1 MPTALPPLWDTA
13 VPAPSRPGLS
23 YPLTKDPMSPTH
35 PPSTEQSPP
44 PATPKGPQSIPVCPR
59 AARGRAP
66 PAPPPRCVDPPRS
79 SGSGRSHFHPEPAG
93 TSPDTAPSNLRLLI
107 ANSANCQHRSIERNR
122 ARAAPCAPMEGRG
135 GGGGSNPSAPVLG
148 GGGGWHPGLR
158 TQPGVSAPPRPPRP
172 HSAAGRD
179 RSCAR
184 LTAQSSASAPS
195 RSCSNSPDLGFFP
208 FLFFFVVVVVVAPF
222 FLRRRPAPGL
232 PKKRSGFLIP
242 GLQSCCWRPRGL
254 QRANGSAGRAGGEG
268 ADGDGVGGRR
278 NGVGGGWG

>member
-1 MPTALPPLWDTA
+1 MCPH
-13 VPAPSRPGLS
+13 G
-23 YPLTKDPMSPTH
+23 
-35 PPSTEQSPP
+35 
-44 PATPKGPQSIPVCPR
+44 GP
-59 AARGRAP
+59 
-66 PAPPPRCVDPPRS
+66 
-79 SGSGRSHFHPEPAG
+79 
-93 TSPDTAPSNLRLLI
+93 
-107 ANSANCQHRSIERNR
+107 
-122 ARAAPCAPMEGRG
+122 G
-135 GGGGSNPSAPVLG
+135 GGGGARTHQLLFWR
-148 GGGGWHPGLR
+148 GGWHPGLR

-208 FLFFFVVVVVVAPF
+208 FFFFFFVVVVVVAPF

-268 ADGDGVGGRR
+268 ADGDEMGWEGDGVGTKWDGRGTGGEGWGGVGWDGRR
-278 NGVGGGWG
+278 GVWGRMGTKWDGMGGGWGWDGDGDEMG